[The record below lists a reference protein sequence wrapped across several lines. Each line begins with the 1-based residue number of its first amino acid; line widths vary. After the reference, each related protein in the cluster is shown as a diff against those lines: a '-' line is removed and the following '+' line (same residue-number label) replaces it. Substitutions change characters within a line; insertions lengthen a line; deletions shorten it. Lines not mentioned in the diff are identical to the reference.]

1 MKLILTLFTSLLFV
15 STSNATDFEKYDKH
29 IWKAMLSF
37 KDKNYKE
44 SLINF
49 EIALKTIPNENT
61 TDYFYAGAAA
71 LQLNKNEK
79 AKKLIITAIQKTK
92 ASERYF
98 DSFKEFK
105 SFRDRKLF
113 SEIKKNY
120 SQYISDFYNNLEHP
134 KIYKEIDSLLEI
146 DQKVRKNGSSWKKM
160 ARVDSLNVTR
170 LIEITKKYGWQ
181 SKGWLILWHQ
191 RGTFSEKNYV
201 WDFFK
206 PHIDK
211 EIAKG
216 KIRKDFWAMFEEHE
230 SILENKKQIY
240 GLFLNNFEQFPIID
254 IEKVDERREK
264 IGKPP
269 LWYMRKVYGY
279 ELPSEYKKSAP
290 KN

>member
-1 MKLILTLFTSLLFV
+1 MKATFTILLFLAFINP
-15 STSNATDFEKYDKH
+15 TNATDFEKYDKL

-61 TDYFYAGAAA
+61 TDYFYAAAAA
-71 LQLNKNEK
+71 LHLNKNEK

-92 ASERYF
+92 ASENYF

-105 SFRDRKLF
+105 PFRDRKLF

-134 KIYKEIDSLLEI
+134 KTYKEIDSLFEM
-146 DQKVRKNGSSWKKM
+146 DQKVRTDGSSWEKM

-191 RGTFSEKNYV
+191 RGTFGEKNYV

-211 EIAKG
+211 EIAEG
-216 KIRKDFWAMFEEHE
+216 KIRKDFWAMFEENK
-230 SILENKKQIY
+230 SVFENKKQIY
-240 GLFLNNFEQFPIID
+240 GLFVNNFEQFPIID

-279 ELPSEYKKSAP
+279 KLPADYKESAP